1 MNHCRGKRYTYFLCH
16 LVLNADVLGLEEV
29 LERLLLLA
37 VHISNIF
44 PKKDRSEY
52 LPVDV
57 AELVFAQTTLQTDSD
72 VKCAA
77 GGDSASDT
85 RHRNNRDVLH
95 LNVSRGLGDE
105 HKALIQEVQETLVG
119 LDGTLDAMVTMVAVD
134 GLVLGVINVA
144 TGLY

>member
-1 MNHCRGKRYTYFLCH
+1 MRMFLALKKSSRDFCSS
-16 LVLNADVLGLEEV
+16 LFT
-29 LERLLLLA
+29 LA
-37 VHISNIF
+37 IYSQ
-44 PKKDRSEY
+44 KKDRSEY